1 MRFVTSVLT
10 FLFFATAGF
19 AQDYLL
25 VPGDVLNVEVV
36 EDSSL
41 NRSVLVLPDGNI
53 NFPFAGSVRAAG
65 RSITQVQSNLR
76 TALAPN
82 FAATPTVF
90 ASINRVSSE
99 TAAADADLITI
110 YFVGE
115 VNSPGPK
122 QVEPGLTFLQAMAA
136 TGGFTPFAAK
146 KRIQLRRSDP
156 STGSEYIYKFDFR
169 AVSNGARIS
178 GNSTLRDGDVILVPE
193 RRLFE

>member
-1 MRFVTSVLT
+1 MRFIIGLLT
-10 FLFFATAGF
+10 FVFLSSAAI
-19 AQDYLL
+19 AQNYVLK
-25 VPGDVLNVEVV
+25 PGDVLNIEVV

-41 NRSVLVLPDGNI
+41 NRSVLVLPDGTI
-53 NFPFAGSVRAAG
+53 TFPFAGTLNAAG
-65 RSITQVQSNLR
+65 RSVAQVQSSLR

-90 ASINRVSSE
+90 ASINQISSDQR
-99 TAAADADLITI
+99 AADAITI
-110 YFVGE
+110 YVVGE

-122 QVEPGLTFLQAMAA
+122 EIEAGMTFLQALSA

-146 KRIQLRRSDP
+146 RRIQLRRTDP
-156 STGSEYIYKFDFR
+156 STGNEHIYKFDFR
-169 AVSNGARIS
+169 AVGNGALIS